1 MKWFAHSLVLLAT
14 LGLAS
19 AASAAD
25 SARKAAKAKDK
36 PVRGQVIS
44 VEAQSIKIKSPGK
57 KGQEPTEQVL
67 AINDKTKIEI
77 DGKEAK
83 LADLKPRQRIMA
95 TLDAGVVTKIETLGK
110 AGGKGETPA
119 KPDKPN
125 KPNKPN
131 KKAEK
136 ADKA

>member
-1 MKWFAHSLVLLAT
+1 MKWFAHSVVLLAA
-14 LGLAS
+14 LGIAS

-25 SARKAAKAKDK
+25 PAKKAARQKDK
-36 PVRGQVIS
+36 PVRGQVVS
-44 VEAQSIKIKSPGK
+44 VEGQNIKIKSPGK
-57 KGQEPTEQVL
+57 KGEEPTEQVL
-67 AINDKTKIEI
+67 AVNDKTKIEI

-95 TLDAGVVTKIETLGK
+95 TLEAGAVTKIETLGK
-110 AGGKGETPA
+110 AGGKGETPT

-131 KKAEK
+131 KKANK
-136 ADKA
+136 A